1 MTFSI
6 SINEAG
12 VIRLSIEGELDAEG
26 HRGTRSGWRFH
37 GLPWVQG

>member
-12 VIRLSIEGELDAEG
+12 VIRLSIEGELDAVTVSDL
-26 HRGTRSGWRFH
+26 RARSRSC
-37 GLPWVQG
+37 